1 VKTRLRA
8 RRNRSA
14 SIGRLPRLDRPLSTG
29 SFQASARSVSAWG
42 SHDGP
47 RWDEDAFG
55 ARLPDADPAA
65 QGLGNVRERS
75 PVLTTVWGTTT
86 RRSLNEMGNSRRL
99 GRESSSTAPVAAL
112 QCLPPVQRAAL
123 LLSDI
128 SGFPTAEIAEIL
140 GSTEESVEGALELAR
155 ETLSALRTV
164 PADSTPPPNSSAE
177 RVITS
182 AFTEAFESGNVG
194 RIEDLLSDDAALEL
208 RPSLTAYQGC
218 SEVSR
223 FLSSDLLYG
232 HRNYRLTAG
241 RVDLRPTFACYVLE
255 PYSALWR
262 ADGAI
267 ALTLR
272 GSQIK
277 SLTRYTNNGDVA
289 RFGFPLATIA
299 P

>member
-1 VKTRLRA
+1 
-8 RRNRSA
+8 
-14 SIGRLPRLDRPLSTG
+14 
-29 SFQASARSVSAWG
+29 
-42 SHDGP
+42 
-47 RWDEDAFG
+47 
-55 ARLPDADPAA
+55 
-65 QGLGNVRERS
+65 
-75 PVLTTVWGTTT
+75 
-86 RRSLNEMGNSRRL
+86 M
-99 GRESSSTAPVAAL
+99 
-112 QCLPPVQRAAL
+112 
-123 LLSDI
+123 

-140 GSTEESVEGALELAR
+140 GSTEESIEGALELAR

-164 PADSTPPPNSSAE
+164 PADSTPPPNSLAE

-194 RIEDLLSDDAALEL
+194 RIEALLCDDAALEL
-208 RPSLTAYQGC
+208 RPSLTAYQGY

-232 HRNYRLTAG
+232 HRRYKLAVG

-255 PYSALWR
+255 PYSALWH

-272 GSQIK
+272 GSQIR
-277 SLTRYTNNGDVA
+277 SLTRYTSNGDVA
-289 RFGFPLATIA
+289 RFGFPLATIS

>member
-1 VKTRLRA
+1 
-8 RRNRSA
+8 
-14 SIGRLPRLDRPLSTG
+14 
-29 SFQASARSVSAWG
+29 
-42 SHDGP
+42 
-47 RWDEDAFG
+47 
-55 ARLPDADPAA
+55 
-65 QGLGNVRERS
+65 
-75 PVLTTVWGTTT
+75 
-86 RRSLNEMGNSRRL
+86 MGNSRRL
-99 GRESSSTAPVAAL
+99 GRESSSTASVAAL

-155 ETLSALRTV
+155 ETLSALRSV

-194 RIEDLLSDDAALEL
+194 RIEALLSDDAALEL
-208 RPSLTAYQGC
+208 RPSFTAYRVC

-232 HRNYRLTAG
+232 HRKYKLAAG

-255 PYSALWR
+255 PYSALWH

-272 GSQIK
+272 GSQIRT
-277 SLTRYTNNGDVA
+277 LTRFTNNGDVA
-289 RFGFPLATIA
+289 RFGFPLAIVA